1 MFYEL
6 EYAVTNRF
14 GRDELT
20 AVSKQLLNDG
30 VTIGDLINAFKE
42 LISNMTDDAY
52 SCLLS
57 EMCDTFETNKI

>member
-14 GRDELT
+14 DRDELT

-30 VTIGDLINAFKE
+30 VTIEKSTDFFLIRNE
-42 LISNMTDDAY
+42 
-52 SCLLS
+52 
-57 EMCDTFETNKI
+57 